1 MEIYGKHILL
11 YNIISICS
19 CVACL
24 WLFYRY
30 IRQMKKSVGSL
41 LIVILGLS
49 DFLYSI
55 DVLLIAKYREV
66 KFGEV
71 YLFAYTGN
79 FSICFSILWAS
90 AISFIVYKSISDR
103 YSNQRVCFI
112 KTLVT
117 ILFIALGFTLFQHLL
132 RLSHPAFYCMLSGP
146 LIISLMVTLTLYQ
159 KSISA
164 LKDANTYSLK
174 STRIYI
180 RNLRYLSLAQLIT
193 YGPIVML
200 SFVQAFW
207 TWDLGTGPQMFVENF
222 TRCFASSSGIVSTVL
237 FSLQGGFTH
246 QEPSFKNSDD
256 DLTVDITEP

>member
-1 MEIYGKHILL
+1 MEIYGKYILL
-11 YNIISICS
+11 YNIISVCS
-19 CVACL
+19 CIACL

-55 DVLLIAKYREV
+55 DVLLVATSREMKV
-66 KFGEV
+66 GDI
-71 YLFAYTGN
+71 YLFAYTSS
-79 FSICFSILWAS
+79 FSLCFSILWAS

-117 ILFIALGFTLFQHLL
+117 MLIVALGFTLFQHLM
-132 RLSHPAFYCMLSGP
+132 RLSHPAFYRMLSGP
-146 LIISLMVTLTLYQ
+146 LIISLIVTLTLYQ
-159 KSISA
+159 RSIDA

-200 SFVQAFW
+200 SFIQAFW
-207 TWDLGTGPQMFVENF
+207 TWDLGLGLQRFVENF
-222 TRCFASSSGIVSTVL
+222 VRCLASSSGIVSTVL

-246 QEPSFKNSDD
+246 QEPSFENSEN
-256 DLTVDITEP
+256 DLTVDMTEP